1 MTRQASRGVARA
13 ASASL
18 LSLGLTAALLPLAAP
33 AQAAASSPSSTCA
46 KAVKPTKAQL
56 ASTTGITAKEVKVAN
71 ISILTGIVPG
81 LFKGAQVG
89 AEAYLRYLNAHGGV
103 NGRKVTLEK
112 FDDGFSG
119 QRNQQL
125 TQQAL
130 AKDFALVGSMS
141 IFDNFGCKVLAT
153 NGAMPD
159 VSVTLDPATNS
170 LPNIFSPMPL
180 NQAASLGPYQRIKR
194 EHPKA
199 VRAVGNL
206 VVDSA
211 SPKAL
216 WVGQKTAMTHVGY
229 KVVYERYINPL
240 ETNFTPDV
248 VNMKRKGVQLAYLTE
263 GNWQIEAAIVNAMA
277 AQHFR
282 PQVLYSEGPVYAKQ
296 FVAAVGP
303 TKAQGLILSQGMA
316 LYLGEDAKIIPAV
329 KTFNDWVKRTDPKF
343 TPDLY
348 TLFGWTSAQL
358 FANALAKAGKHPTR
372 GSVLAALA
380 KVNRFDASG
389 LLAPTNPAKKI
400 SSNCYLMAKLDRGRW
415 VRTSPKGKG
424 WNCEAPQYGVHGY
437 LPKVK

>member
-1 MTRQASRGVARA
+1 M
-13 ASASL
+13 
-18 LSLGLTAALLPLAAP
+18 SLGLTLGLLAVASP
-33 AQAAASSPSSTCA
+33 ASAASSATSSSSCA

-56 ASTTGITAKEVKVAN
+56 SSSAGISAKEVRVAN

-89 AEAYLRYLNAHGGV
+89 AEAYFKYLNARGGV
-103 NGRKVTLEK
+103 NGRKITLDK

-141 IFDNFGCKVLAT
+141 IFDNFGCKVLAA

-170 LPNIFSPMPL
+170 LPNIYSPMPL
-180 NQAASLGPYQRIKR
+180 NQAASLGPYLRIKR
-194 EHPKA
+194 AHPKA

-216 WVGQKTAMTHVGY
+216 WVGQKAAMNHVGY
-229 KVVYERYINPL
+229 KLAYERYINPL

-248 VNMKRKGVQLAYLTE
+248 INMKRKGVQLVYLTE
-263 GNWQIEAAIVNAMA
+263 GDWQIEAAIVNAMA

-282 PQVLYSEGPVYAKQ
+282 PPVLFSEGPVYSRQ
-296 FVAAVGP
+296 FVQAVGP
-303 TKAQGLILSQGMA
+303 VKAQGLILSQGMA

-343 TPDLY
+343 TPDLF

-358 FANALAKAGKHPTR
+358 FADALRKAGKHPTR
-372 GSVLAALA
+372 GGVLAALA
-380 KVNRFDASG
+380 KVMHFDASG

-400 SSNCYLMAKLDRGRW
+400 SSNCYLMAELDHGRF

-424 WNCEAPQYGVHGY
+424 WNCDARQYGVHGY